1 MTMTTKEVGQKLI
14 ELCTSGH
21 FFEAIDTLYADDIVS
36 VEAAETPMFAGEIHG
51 IAGVRDKNQRWSDAN
66 EVHSVRADGPW
77 PHQDRFAVRWEFDVT
92 PQGGQRAKFDE
103 IAVYT
108 VQEGKVVREEFFYDV

>member
-1 MTMTTKEVGQKLI
+1 MTTKEVGQKLI

-36 VEAAETPMFAGEIHG
+36 VEAAESPMFAREIRG
-51 IAGVRDKNQRWSDAN
+51 IDGVRDKNKRWSDAN

-77 PHQDRFAVRWEFDVT
+77 PHQDRFAVRWYFDTT
-92 PQGGQRAKFDE
+92 PKGGQRTSFDE

-108 VQEGKVVREEFFYDV
+108 VRDGKIVKEEFFYDV